1 MFFTFLKTKIKS
13 STLAPYTISVVST
26 LAPYTSVVST
36 LAPCTSVVLLPLYI
50 NIYKD
55 SWQVLLLHIIFNHNI
70 TDQNG
75 GGDLIFFKN
84 KNDQAIEN

>member
-1 MFFTFLKTKIKS
+1 MFFSLLKTKIKS

-26 LAPYTSVVST
+26 LAP
-36 LAPCTSVVLLPLYI
+36 CTSVVVLPLYI